1 MKLQSLSPPLLL
13 LSEISQL
20 MRATRIVFKKPCHVV
35 LSGFSHVQLFATPW
49 TITLQAP
56 LSMGFPLQN
65 TGVGCHFL
73 DLPDPG
79 VKPTSLASPALAGR
93 FFPTEPL
100 GKPSRNHDSLSLSRG
115 LSHWSDGKESSCNA
129 GDPGSRNHNPSQIS
143 TTSALLKCIS
153 LTCSP
158 PILCLS
164 FLVHFLIL
172 IISNSGSHPYNDTQ

>member
-1 MKLQSLSPPLLL
+1 MPCCSQWLQSCPTLCNPMDYNPPGSPVHGIFP
-13 LSEISQL
+13 
-20 MRATRIVFKKPCHVV
+20 TRIMEWV
-35 LSGFSHVQLFATPW
+35 
-49 TITLQAP
+49 AP
-56 LSMGFPLQN
+56 SPG
-65 TGVGCHFL
+65 
-73 DLPDPG
+73 DLPNPG
-79 VKPTSLASPALAGR
+79 IKPVSSVSPALAGR
-93 FFPTEPL
+93 FFTTEPL

-172 IISNSGSHPYNDTQ
+172 IISNSGSHPYNDT